1 MWHLSKYH
9 FLPQSLQSVI
19 LPLAEFFQASSV
31 HLFFIEVFYHMHC
44 VMNMNMIEVSNLSK
58 TYGHKHAVR
67 NLSFKVNE
75 GELFAFLGPNG
86 SGKSTTIK
94 MLMGLTE
101 NTSGDIE
108 ILGEQPGVNSISLKK
123 KVSFVPDTPDIM
135 GKLTGKEYL
144 DFVASVYGMTQK
156 KYEEKSE
163 E

>member
-1 MWHLSKYH
+1 
-9 FLPQSLQSVI
+9 
-19 LPLAEFFQASSV
+19 
-31 HLFFIEVFYHMHC
+31 MHC
-44 VMNMNMIEVSNLSK
+44 VMDIRHISFYITGEELNMNMIEVSNLSK

-108 ILGEQPGVNSISLKK
+108 ILGEQPGVNSISLNKK
-123 KVSFVPDTPDIM
+123 LSFVPDTQVIM
-135 GKLTGKEYL
+135 GQLTGT
-144 DFVASVYGMTQK
+144 VY
-156 KYEEKSE
+156 
-163 E
+163 